1 MVADWCLG
9 LDEYSLPIWFG
20 AVPPVQEADCT
31 VDEQIGRQEG
41 EDGLRDQGLEVD

>member
-9 LDEYSLPIWFG
+9 LDEYFLPIWFRV
-20 AVPPVQEADCT
+20 VPPAQEADQS

-41 EDGLRDQGLEVD
+41 EDGLRDQGLKVD